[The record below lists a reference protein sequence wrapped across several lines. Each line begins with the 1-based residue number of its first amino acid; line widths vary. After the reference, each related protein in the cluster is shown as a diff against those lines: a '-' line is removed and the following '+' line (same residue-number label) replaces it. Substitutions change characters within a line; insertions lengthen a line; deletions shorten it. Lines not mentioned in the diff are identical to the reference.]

1 MGADIEV
8 EASQT
13 VTAEAVGAA
22 LEDDGGGVIG
32 AYARA
37 DNVLEELGIG
47 EVVDAVIEGHVE
59 GVVRSRIRV
68 WFWACGVERAC
79 AGEVDCFFVLMEGK
93 GHDSIGRPEGLLDA
107 ITMVNVNI
115 DVEDTRVVQEE
126 LEDREDDV
134 IYVAESRR
142 FRFFRVMKTTRP
154 VNCDIRLVRREFSG
168 CVQGSACVKRT
179 IAVEAIEDR
188 TIIAHIIGITSA
200 S

>member
-1 MGADIEV
+1 
-8 EASQT
+8 
-13 VTAEAVGAA
+13 
-22 LEDDGGGVIG
+22 
-32 AYARA
+32 
-37 DNVLEELGIG
+37 
-47 EVVDAVIEGHVE
+47 
-59 GVVRSRIRV
+59 
-68 WFWACGVERAC
+68 
-79 AGEVDCFFVLMEGK
+79 MEGK

-154 VNCDIRLVRREFSG
+154 VNCDVRLVRREFSG

-200 S
+200 A